1 MLEGPVHTSPDIFES
16 APFSNW
22 IRLPCTRIGES
33 GIRINPQIFE
43 SAPQSGKGES
53 GFLIRKEKV
62 ADSKISAYVWTRPKM
77 GEINSVQSPKLHLFK
92 FQLSDSFKGKGRY

>member
-1 MLEGPVHTSPDIFES
+1 MLEGPIHMSPDIFES

-33 GIRINPQIFE
+33 GIRINPQMFE
-43 SAPQSGKGES
+43 SALQSGKGES

-62 ADSKISAYVWTRPKM
+62 ADSKISDTCGRGLRWV
-77 GEINSVQSPKLHLFK
+77 KLIACNVRSCSCLDLIIRFI
-92 FQLSDSFKGKGRY
+92 